1 MKKFTDAQT
10 RKEMSAMTLTQKQLE
25 DIKEIHETLSE
36 SSDLL
41 DKAPDAWKAILRL
54 GWLIDD
60 LAGVGV
66 STWAR

>member
-1 MKKFTDAQT
+1 MCLKLTD
-10 RKEMSAMTLTQKQLE
+10 KQFE
-25 DIKEIHETLSE
+25 EIKAIHETLSE

-54 GWLIDD
+54 GWIIDD

-66 STWAR
+66 ATWAR

>member
-1 MKKFTDAQT
+1 MPEMK
-10 RKEMSAMTLTQKQLE
+10 LTNRQFE
-25 DIKEIHETLSE
+25 EIKTIHETLSE

-41 DKAPDAWKAILRL
+41 DKAPEAWKAILRL

-66 STWAR
+66 RTWAR

>member
-1 MKKFTDAQT
+1 MPEMKLTDRQF
-10 RKEMSAMTLTQKQLE
+10 EE
-25 DIKEIHETLSE
+25 IKTIYETLSE

-54 GWLIDD
+54 GWIIDD

-66 STWAR
+66 RTWAR